1 MKTGV
6 KDILDKISLPVIW
19 HHAALNV
26 TGFNPQYLQI
36 RLFKGYLSRWGY
48 RLMGEYVAE
57 VRITLSSCRANF
69 CDPST
74 LEGLPR
80 DGDGNPDWDKAVY
93 DRRGM
98 LVQVPEIAD

>member
-6 KDILDKISLPVIW
+6 KDILDEISLPVIW
-19 HHAALNV
+19 HHATLNV

-36 RLFKGYLSRWGY
+36 SLFKGYLSRWDY
-48 RLMGEYVAE
+48 RLMGELVAE
-57 VRITLSSCRANF
+57 VRIPLSSCRANF
-69 CDPST
+69 CNPST

-80 DGDGNPDWDKAVY
+80 DSDGNPDWNKAVY
-93 DRRGM
+93 DRHGT